1 MLCGSWRWA
10 VSRRLAPLQTA
21 RARGLHSSPAFRH
34 PTASHV
40 RAFLNVRN
48 HVWRSYGCDAKQIA
62 SLRAD
67 APCGYGRHT
76 FRECVASIS
85 NRGLSRSSDRGQD
98 GSSETSQVFL
108 RPEAPATVPLPAIEL
123 SATPRKPRLLH
134 LQKAD
139 TAASLGL
146 MVRDMRAVDASFRNS
161 APTIVSRRTGIIMH
175 LEHVRVVI
183 TTDRVLVFDPGN
195 PDVEAFIPR
204 LQSRLIS
211 TSHPMPFEL
220 RAVEG
225 VLIDVCASLNA
236 QLGTLTPAIDLVLD
250 TLSTTTDFG
259 GNTVQYS
266 LDRLLPLEVRS
277 LSCSNN

>member
-1 MLCGSWRWA
+1 
-10 VSRRLAPLQTA
+10 
-21 RARGLHSSPAFRH
+21 
-34 PTASHV
+34 
-40 RAFLNVRN
+40 
-48 HVWRSYGCDAKQIA
+48 
-62 SLRAD
+62 
-67 APCGYGRHT
+67 
-76 FRECVASIS
+76 
-85 NRGLSRSSDRGQD
+85 
-98 GSSETSQVFL
+98 
-108 RPEAPATVPLPAIEL
+108 
-123 SATPRKPRLLH
+123 
-134 LQKAD
+134 
-139 TAASLGL
+139 
-146 MVRDMRAVDASFRNS
+146 
-161 APTIVSRRTGIIMH
+161 MH

-277 LSCSNN
+277 LSRSNN